1 MNFRYPIT
9 LALVLAAVIFAACA
23 SDAAATDPHELYERR
38 CGDCH
43 TPHAGQFVQESIGR
57 ADGKLV
63 GQSSGRAV
71 EAFLSA
77 GHGKLSPAEIE
88 VMMSHLTAILDAGAL
103 FKDNCVIC
111 HGRAVVFARG
121 HLGMKDGLLVGRYSG
136 REVEEFLTGH
146 GRLEEPEIRI
156 IVEALS
162 KQVSGDQYRL
172 N

>member
-1 MNFRYPIT
+1 MTFRLP
-9 LALVLAAVIFAACA
+9 LAPALIFAAA
-23 SDAAATDPHELYERR
+23 LLGGQGAVAQDIDPHDLYERR
-38 CGDCH
+38 CGGCH
-43 TPHAGQFVQESIGR
+43 SPHAGQFVQDSIAR
-57 ADGKLV
+57 EDGKLV
-63 GQSSGRAV
+63 GQSNGMGV

-77 GHGKLSPAEIE
+77 GHGKLSPVEIE
-88 VMMSHLTAILDAGAL
+88 AMMSHLTAILDAGAL

-121 HLGMKDGLLVGRYSG
+121 HLGMKDGLLVGRYTG